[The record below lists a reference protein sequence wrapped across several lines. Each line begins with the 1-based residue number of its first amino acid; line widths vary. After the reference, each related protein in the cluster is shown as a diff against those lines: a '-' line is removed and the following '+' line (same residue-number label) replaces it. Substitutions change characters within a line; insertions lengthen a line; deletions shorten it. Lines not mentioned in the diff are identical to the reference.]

1 MLCYLSDF
9 FKSIGFP
16 LVMGFVAIFV
26 PGTKYITCDELAEFV
41 EESKKFYDEE
51 KEHEAKDHEINKEEA
66 RNMINKRKFLLL
78 DARRKDEFCVSHILL
93 FINFITTLNE
103 QFVMVTTTH
112 HYALRHQYSLIFTNP
127 STFFNNTNIHFII

>member
-1 MLCYLSDF
+1 MCMLCYLSDF

-103 QFVMVTTTH
+103 QFVMVPLPTTTH
-112 HYALRHQYSLIFTNP
+112 
-127 STFFNNTNIHFII
+127 